1 MDKKIQYK
9 NFFHLSSIVTDF
21 FPSSGAKMLDII
33 FKNLLGNK
41 ALLFFL
47 TNQAAW
53 RIKRTK
59 KINRILVVSDLNI
72 GDAIICSSGITALRK
87 IFPQAEIDYVIKK
100 STKDFFNGNPD
111 ISNLFPIFIGAPFP
125 TEEDLLELSLLIKNK
140 KYDLAVNYSPMIDA
154 KIYGK
159 ISVINYSLITAQL
172 VRNEKFAKTI
182 NNISYRAYHLISD
195 LFRNYLPSGFN
206 DNFEG
211 PSIYLSDEALETA
224 NKFLISNNVSGEIP
238 VIMFN
243 PEASAKYTRIPFNFQ
258 LDLLKRFVG
267 FNCTILLGSGYVEK
281 DIEQKLLLSLP
292 AENRDKVVIVPA
304 GFKLDAYTA
313 LIDYS
318 DIYITGDTGP
328 LHLAAARKYSSSD
341 GNSLI
346 NKTAVFSIFGGTP
359 SHIYAYDSK
368 TPGFFAANQDAPSR
382 AFIAPSPCRN
392 ITCINKLAKTCKTV
406 RCFESLDIDEIV
418 SESANHLE
426 NARKYRRRN
435 STSFVK

>member
-9 NFFHLSSIVTDF
+9 YIFHLTSIVTNI
-21 FPSSGAKMLDII
+21 FPSSGAKILDVV

-41 ALLFFL
+41 VLLFFV
-47 TNQAAW
+47 NNHAVRQIRKAKEF
-53 RIKRTK
+53 R
-59 KINRILVVSDLNI
+59 RILVVSDLNI
-72 GDAIICSSGITALRK
+72 GDAIICSSGVTALRK
-87 IFPQAEIDYVIKK
+87 IFPHAEIDYVIKK
-100 STKDFFNGNPD
+100 STKDFFTGNSD
-111 ISNLFPIFIGAPFP
+111 ISNLFPIFEGAPYP
-125 TEEDLLELSLLIKNK
+125 TEDDLSELSLIIKGK

-172 VRNEKFAKTI
+172 LRNEMFEKSI
-182 NNISYRAYHLISD
+182 NNISYRAYHLVSD
-195 LFRNYLPSGFN
+195 LFSNYLPAGAN
-206 DNFEG
+206 DSFEG
-211 PSIYLSDEALETA
+211 PSIFLSNDAIETA
-224 NKFLISNNVSGEIP
+224 NKFLISNNVSDEFP

-243 PEASAKYTRIPFNFQ
+243 TEASAKFTRIPFNFQ
-258 LDLLKRFVG
+258 LELLKRLTEL
-267 FNCTILLGSGYVEK
+267 NCTILLGAGHVEK

-292 AENRDKVVIVPA
+292 AENRERIIIVPS

-313 LIDYS
+313 LIDLS

-341 GNSLI
+341 GNSLR
-346 NKTAVFSIFGGTP
+346 NRTAIFSIFGGTP
-359 SHIYAYDSK
+359 SHIYGFDSK
-368 TPGFFAANQDAPSR
+368 TTGFMAANQDAPSR

-418 SESANHLE
+418 SESANHLG
-426 NARKYRRRN
+426 NASKYR
-435 STSFVK
+435 SVSATH